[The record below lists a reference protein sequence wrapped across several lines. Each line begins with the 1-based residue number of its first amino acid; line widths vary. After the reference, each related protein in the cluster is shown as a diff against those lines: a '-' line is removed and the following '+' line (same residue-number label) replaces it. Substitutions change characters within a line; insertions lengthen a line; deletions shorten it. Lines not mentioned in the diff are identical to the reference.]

1 MGRRRKGMILS
12 TVKKKGRKGE
22 KEEKTKRTKNRGMAG
37 QKREMESIKI

>member
-1 MGRRRKGMILS
+1 MGRRREGMILS

>member
-1 MGRRRKGMILS
+1 MREGMILS